1 MYASERLK
9 KVGSKTVRNE
19 IVLLKQMFKHA
30 LNGDTLKIIKLNM
43 QPDQE

>member
-19 IVLLKQMFKHA
+19 IVLLKQCSNMPSWGYVKNNQAEHA
-30 LNGDTLKIIKLNM
+30 T
-43 QPDQE
+43 DQE